1 MSDQGGRRGAG
12 RRSIALQGALQRRGR
27 PRSATARSA
36 AGGRQ
41 GRARRGR
48 ARRGRG
54 RQARAGGSARGSRR
68 QATLRLRFG
77 SRHAAAQE
85 TDGGHQQRLRDP
97 GEARLVSV
105 CGREC
110 ECVCE
115 CECVNGGDGVGP
127 GRPPHRLQLGG
138 APPPL
143 CSPSPSPRLS
153 PSLPASPSV
162 AGALSQRW
170 CWRRS
175 GALRT
180 LSPSSASPRRPFE
193 ARRPWW
199 RTRSR
204 CSAGSATPTSWLW
217 RMSTRA
223 LPTST
228 WPWSW

>member
-1 MSDQGGRRGAG
+1 M
-12 RRSIALQGALQRRGR
+12 
-27 PRSATARSA
+27 
-36 AGGRQ
+36 
-41 GRARRGR
+41 
-48 ARRGRG
+48 
-54 RQARAGGSARGSRR
+54 
-68 QATLRLRFG
+68 
-77 SRHAAAQE
+77 
-85 TDGGHQQRLRDP
+85 
-97 GEARLVSV
+97 SV

-204 CSAGSATPTSWLW
+204 CSAGVLRGAGERPASAVSPGRPGLGLCLAGAACA
-217 RMSTRA
+217 REGARGGRERRGRRA
-223 LPTST
+223 SLRVPRGQGQPVRGFVLPLQGQPPQHRGSGGC
-228 WPWSW
+228 PREPFPPLPGHGAVRRGDRAGRGAG